1 MQLLKQIFTKPTNMK
16 VTIAQLQER
25 IKNLEEQKNSWYQ
38 KYQELKDIE
47 DKRNQLKMCRF
58 DEEQKQTNIQV
69 TNLME
74 VIRWQINPETAKS
87 PFMAT
92 KTERDENNRSY

>member
-1 MQLLKQIFTKPTNMK
+1 MK

-25 IKNLEEQKNSWYQ
+25 IKDLTEQRDSWYN
-38 KYQELKDIE
+38 KYLEMKNLE
-47 DKRNQLKMCRF
+47 DKRQELKMCRL
-58 DEEQKQTNIQV
+58 DAEQKQTDKQV

-87 PFMAT
+87 PFKAT
-92 KTERDENNRSY
+92 KNERDDNNRSY